1 MTLFQILI
9 LAAIQGAAELLPVSS
24 SAHVIVA
31 EKLMGL
37 DPSAPQMTFLLVM
50 LHTGTMFAVLVYF
63 WKRWKRIFQ
72 GNGRGFVRNIIV
84 ASAVT
89 GFVGLALKVLIEK
102 IILEKFLGHT
112 KGEVEELF
120 QHLPLIAAN
129 LLVVGALIV
138 YAGKKATGSQRQNL
152 SNAALTDQD
161 SLHIGLIQA
170 ICLPLRGFSRSGATI
185 SAALVRSIPR
195 ALAEDFSFALAVV
208 LTPPVILLE
217 ARRLFKATEGAAALQ
232 AQDIANLLQPALF
245 GMLFS
250 FIAGLLA
257 LKWLSRWLEAGKWQY
272 FGYYCLGASV
282 VVMALQFSS
291 FTSG

>member
-1 MTLFQILI
+1 
-9 LAAIQGAAELLPVSS
+9 
-24 SAHVIVA
+24 
-31 EKLMGL
+31 
-37 DPSAPQMTFLLVM
+37 MTFLLVM

-161 SLHIGLIQA
+161 SLHIGLFKPFVYRFEA
-170 ICLPLRGFSRSGATI
+170 SRARG
-185 SAALVRSIPR
+185 PR
-195 ALAEDFSFALAVV
+195 FR
-208 LTPPVILLE
+208 
-217 ARRLFKATEGAAALQ
+217 RRL
-232 AQDIANLLQPALF
+232 
-245 GMLFS
+245 
-250 FIAGLLA
+250 
-257 LKWLSRWLEAGKWQY
+257 
-272 FGYYCLGASV
+272 
-282 VVMALQFSS
+282 
-291 FTSG
+291 